1 MTTVVKER
9 MTGTAPRIALPEP
22 TSTDYAYNQ
31 RAWAPYFHALTAC
44 GAVGVPIPLDAS
56 PATIGKLAAS
66 CCGVLLPG
74 SPADVDPAKY
84 GAGPLT
90 ETATADPAREAVDEQ
105 LLAHAFELRKPVFGI
120 CYGLQTLNVWRG
132 GTILQHLPLVTP
144 VVHDPE
150 PEVLSA
156 HSIRVTEGLKLAA
169 ILGEPDDLVSITE
182 KSATVV
188 NSSHHQAVDVPG
200 EGLVVSARCVEDG
213 VIEAVE
219 ALDEGGDAGH
229 FVVAVQWHPERSF
242 DASEASRHLFRA
254 FVQAAAKYQ
263 PLGVLESL
271 AL

>member
-120 CYGLQTLNVWRG
+120 CYG
-132 GTILQHLPLVTP
+132 
-144 VVHDPE
+144 
-150 PEVLSA
+150 
-156 HSIRVTEGLKLAA
+156 
-169 ILGEPDDLVSITE
+169 
-182 KSATVV
+182 
-188 NSSHHQAVDVPG
+188 
-200 EGLVVSARCVEDG
+200 
-213 VIEAVE
+213 
-219 ALDEGGDAGH
+219 
-229 FVVAVQWHPERSF
+229 
-242 DASEASRHLFRA
+242 
-254 FVQAAAKYQ
+254 
-263 PLGVLESL
+263 
-271 AL
+271 